1 MKNGLLTIVIGIV
14 LAAMMLTSCDEKEI
28 TIPAFVPPDT
38 ERVVVIEEMTG
49 VSCQGCP
56 NGSTKLQSLIQLFEG
71 NVIGIGVHG
80 DFLCEPVSGHSQYDF
95 RFDKAKEIENSFFFI
110 GKPAAIIN
118 RQKFSDQDFIG
129 ITNVDAWQQY
139 VERELEKPQ
148 LLTLGH
154 SHEYD
159 SDTRTVE
166 IEITGFPEQNVEGT
180 FNITVQLLENHI
192 IDAQKNGP
200 DIQDDYE
207 HMHVLRAVLTES
219 AFGDNFDTD
228 LEVGEMIS
236 RTFTYT
242 LPPFDGTWVEDN
254 IEVVAFVSR
263 VEANSEEII
272 QGTQFHLVEQ

>member
-1 MKNGLLTIVIGIV
+1 MKMRFLRLIVSAFV
-14 LAAMMLTSCDEKEI
+14 FMAMFSSCDEREI
-28 TIPAFVPPDT
+28 VIPEFVSPETD
-38 ERVVVIEEMTG
+38 RVVVIEEMTG

-56 NGSTKLQSLIQLFEG
+56 NGSTKLQSLIQLFDG

-80 DFLCEPVSGHSQYDF
+80 DFLCEPVPDHSKYDF

-118 RQKFSDQDFIG
+118 RQEFDDQDFIG

-139 VERELEKPQ
+139 VERELEKPN
-148 LLTLGH
+148 LLAMGH
-154 SHEYD
+154 SHTYD
-159 SDTRTVE
+159 TETREME
-166 IEITGFPEQNVEGT
+166 IEITGFPEQNVAGT

-228 LEVGEMIS
+228 LEVGETIS
-236 RTFTYT
+236 STFTYT
-242 LPPFDGTWVEDN
+242 LPPFDGTWVEEN

-272 QGTQFHLVEQ
+272 QGIQFHLVEE